1 MSEHH
6 LVLDT
11 SNLLYRTY
19 YANKDED
26 ESTLTGL
33 AMHQAFTTMNKY
45 YKKFRPTSIVMAF
58 DRKNWRREYTL
69 SEECY
74 SKKIYKGERRK
85 DQTPAQ
91 KAKYAAFMEH
101 IADFEKLMR
110 EQSSVICL
118 AEDGLEGDDLF
129 AGWVQLH
136 PDAMHTVVSG
146 DKDSIQ
152 LLKLPNVRLYDPA
165 TGKERLCDDP
175 EYYMFLKAFRGEP
188 ASTDNV
194 QSAYPKLRETR
205 IQAAY
210 TDPFALTNLRQETW
224 INADGREMNVG
235 RLLDEN
241 RLLMDLEAQPPHI
254 RQLIADTIENAKANT
269 GKFNYFNFMKFLGK
283 YDLKALAKQLDQFA
297 KMLSC

>member
-1 MSEHH
+1 M
-6 LVLDT
+6 
-11 SNLLYRTY
+11 LYRTY

-26 ESTLTGL
+26 QDTLTGL

-45 YKKFRPTSIVMAF
+45 YKKFRPTTIVMAF
-58 DRKNWRREYTL
+58 DRKNWRREYTQ

-91 KAKYAAFMEH
+91 KEKYAAFMEH

-110 EQSSVICL
+110 EQSSVVCL
-118 AEDGLEGDDLF
+118 AADGLEGDDLF
-129 AGWVQLH
+129 AGWTQLH

-152 LLKLPNVRLYDPA
+152 LLKQSNVRLYDPG

-175 EYYMFLKAFRGEP
+175 EYYMFLKLFRGEP

-194 QSAYPKLRETR
+194 QSAYPKLRETK

-210 TDPFALTNLRQETW
+210 NDPFALTNLRQETW
-224 INADGREMNVG
+224 INHDGREMNVG

-241 RLLMDLEAQPPHI
+241 KLLMDLEAQPPHI
-254 RQLIADTIENAKANT
+254 RKLIADTIEDAKANT

-283 YDLKALAKQLDQFA
+283 YDLKKLAQQLDQFA
-297 KMLSC
+297 AMLSRR

>member
-26 ESTLTGL
+26 ENTLTGL

-45 YKKFRPTSIVMAF
+45 YKKFRPTTIVMAF

-101 IADFEKLMR
+101 IADFETLIR
-110 EQSSVICL
+110 EQSSVVCL
-118 AEDGLEGDDLF
+118 ARDGLEGDDGF

-146 DKDSIQ
+146 DKDAIQ

-175 EYYMFLKAFRGEP
+175 EYYMFLKMFRGEP
-188 ASTDNV
+188 KSTDNV
-194 QSAYPKLRETR
+194 QSAYPKLRETK

-210 TDPFALTNLRQETW
+210 TDPFVLTNLRQEFW
-224 INADGREMNVG
+224 INEDGREMNVG
-235 RLLDEN
+235 KLLDEN
-241 RLLMDLEAQPPHI
+241 KLLMDLEAQPPHI
-254 RQLIADTIENAKANT
+254 RQLIADTINEAKQNT

-283 YDLKALAKQLDQFA
+283 YELKALAKQLDQFA
-297 KMLSC
+297 NMLSR